1 MLTVR
6 ETARDCLVAII
17 RGSEAAPDERHIAI
31 LCELAEAS
39 DPTRAAVLDR
49 RRHPLIT
56 AVPSPTSS
64 VPAR

>member
-17 RGSEAAPDERHIAI
+17 RGCEAVPDDHHIAI

-39 DPTRAAVLDR
+39 DQTRAAVLDR

-56 AVPSPTSS
+56 AASPPTSC
-64 VPAR
+64 VPPR

>member
-6 ETARDCLVAII
+6 ETARDCLAAII
-17 RGSEAAPDERHIAI
+17 RGREAAPEDHHIAI

-39 DPTRAAVLDR
+39 DPTRAVALDR

-56 AVPSPTSS
+56 AAPLSTSC
-64 VPAR
+64 VPAC